1 MKISVKDRLID
12 AVADSNLAKRLPISG
27 APFLELR
34 TKDQAATA
42 LDGPVLRG
50 LARVLASQPKAAGF
64 LSHRPQLLERIA
76 HSDANSLIARAHE
89 LETSSLRT
97 DPGDLEG
104 CLDELRILRREETC
118 LAACLD
124 LGGLVPFEGI
134 SYFLSVVAET
144 ITRQALELARRSVE
158 PGPSEPAFS
167 VIGMGKI
174 AGREFTYH
182 SDLDLIFLYEGGHEE
197 IARASRIGQRLIS
210 YLGTM
215 TGAGIAYAVDTR
227 LRPSGQQ
234 GMLVTSYGGFEKYQC
249 EQAKTWEHLALL
261 RARAI
266 AGDVEIAQE
275 VLERVRRTLIGEG
288 IEVWTYVADL
298 RERIQVERVKKS
310 DASIP
315 IKTGRGGLMDMDF
328 LAGGGV
334 LECGADAV
342 PGLPSVPAMLRAVAN
357 GERVEV
363 LLSDYLSLRIVEAR
377 SRWFRSRSIEELET
391 DSESLGIVAE
401 LVEPG
406 LAPSA
411 LVERIASIRE
421 RVRSAYD
428 AVISAGTIRAISD
441 GS

>member
-1 MKISVKDRLID
+1 MKDALNDRLVD
-12 AVADSNLAKRLPISG
+12 AVAGSELEKRLPISG

-34 TKDQAATA
+34 SQDQAATA
-42 LDGPVLRG
+42 IDGPVLRG
-50 LARVLASQPKAAGF
+50 LARVLASQPRAAGF
-64 LSHRPQLLERIA
+64 LSHRPKLLERIA
-76 HSDANSLIARAHE
+76 HSGTQTLAARERE
-89 LETSSLRT
+89 LEASSLQT

-124 LGGLVPFEGI
+124 LGGVVSFHGI
-134 SYFLSVVAET
+134 SHFLSVVAET
-144 ITRQALELARRSVE
+144 ITRHALELARRSVE
-158 PGPSEPAFS
+158 PRLSEPAFS

-182 SDLDLIFLYEGGHEE
+182 SDLDLIFLYEGGPEE
-197 IARASRIGQRLIS
+197 IGRASRIGQRLIS

-215 TGAGIAYAVDTR
+215 TGAGIAYEVDTR

-234 GMLVTSYGGFEKYQC
+234 GMLVTSYKGFDQYQC

-266 AGDVEIAQE
+266 AGGVRTAQE
-275 VLERVRRTLIGEG
+275 VLDRVRRTVIGQG
-288 IEVWTYVADL
+288 IDAWAYLADL
-298 RERIQVERVKKS
+298 RARVQSERGRQR
-310 DASIP
+310 DAAIP
-315 IKTGRGGLMDMDF
+315 IKTGRGGLMDLDF

-334 LECGADAV
+334 LECGAASL
-342 PGLPSVPAMLRAVAN
+342 PELPSVPAMLRSVVQ
-357 GERVEV
+357 GERVEA
-363 LLSDYLSLRIVEAR
+363 LLADYLTLRIVEAR
-377 SRWFRSRSIEELET
+377 SRWLRVHSIEGLET
-391 DSESLGIVAE
+391 DSEFLGVVAE

-411 LVERIASIRE
+411 LLEQIESVQQ
-421 RVRSAYD
+421 RVRAAYE

-441 GS
+441 E